1 MVEKTNNKQYLYPV
15 LSADKTDDLVSSNKP
30 AVPKP
35 SLGTVETK
43 QKDNALF
50 SVKPLHD
57 G

>member
-50 SVKPLHD
+50 SVKPFT
-57 G
+57 